1 MNLLI
6 TLAVLIIS
14 LIVLIPLLERSNF
27 TINPKTSAKISRLI
41 IPALILIGIAQL
53 IMMLI

>member
-6 TLAVLIIS
+6 ILAVLIIS
-14 LIVLIPLLERSNF
+14 LMVLIPLLERSNF

>member
-6 TLAVLIIS
+6 ILAVLIIS

-41 IPALILIGIAQL
+41 IPALILIVIAQL